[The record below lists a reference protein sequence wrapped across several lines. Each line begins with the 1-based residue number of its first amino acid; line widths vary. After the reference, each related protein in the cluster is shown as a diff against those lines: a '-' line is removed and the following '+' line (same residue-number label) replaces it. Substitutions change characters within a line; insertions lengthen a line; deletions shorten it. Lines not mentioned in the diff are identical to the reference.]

1 MVSFLSILSEN
12 RHHVVYKVALFD
24 SLTLYT
30 IREEMPHTLLQSI
43 VSFQFDI
50 FVRWGKDIK
59 LGTVLHHDGG
69 GAKTSYTALKQKM
82 LPNYKLENKA
92 NQR

>member
-1 MVSFLSILSEN
+1 
-12 RHHVVYKVALFD
+12 VALFN

-30 IREEMPHTLLQSI
+30 IREEMPLTLLQSI
-43 VSFQFDI
+43 VSFQFEALA
-50 FVRWGKDIK
+50 RWAKDIK
-59 LGTVLHHDGG
+59 LTTVIQHVGG
-69 GAKTSYTALKQKM
+69 GAKTCHTAFKQKM